1 MFSLNN
7 GSIGNDFVQAK
18 VGMDG
23 RFNTGQK
30 ELGSDNWFN
39 TIYSW
44 PSDPWSSFTTVKVD
58 GVDLIYGNTPD
69 GQFIQSPTN
78 LDNNSRN
85 ESTWKTGDITVKQ
98 VLQAGLNPATGQPD
112 AMEIR
117 YIITNTGNTSHDVG
131 MRVMLDTMVN
141 GNDSAPFKVPSKN
154 GVESINFEKDYIGD
168 EVPAFWQV
176 FNNFDNPDISA
187 QYTLV
192 EEMFQNLTAL
202 RLPVGEK

>member
-18 VGMDG
+18 VGTDG
-23 RFNTGQK
+23 RFNTGLK

-78 LDNNSRN
+78 LRI
-85 ESTWKTGDITVKQ
+85 TLKT
-98 VLQAGLNPATGQPD
+98 NPLGRQG
-112 AMEIR
+112 I
-117 YIITNTGNTSHDVG
+117 
-131 MRVMLDTMVN
+131 
-141 GNDSAPFKVPSKN
+141 
-154 GVESINFEKDYIGD
+154 
-168 EVPAFWQV
+168 
-176 FNNFDNPDISA
+176 
-187 QYTLV
+187 
-192 EEMFQNLTAL
+192 
-202 RLPVGEK
+202 LP